1 LTDSGEAVV
10 LRAEPLGR
18 HMEQMLLGQITQQE
32 LVVLKRCLDKLV
44 VTGTEMNASIELL
57 VQQLAAKA
65 PA

>member
-1 LTDSGEAVV
+1 
-10 LRAEPLGR
+10 
-18 HMEQMLLGQITQQE
+18 MEQMLLGQITQQE